1 MIGEGTAMLASAGI
15 GAGASLIGGS
25 MMQQGQL
32 ASNKMQYKQA
42 YKNRKF
48 QERMSSSAHQ
58 REVADLRKAG
68 LNPML
73 SAMGSGASTPGGA
86 MAQSQAL
93 TGEGEG
99 IGQAGEQL
107 LSSALQTKT
116 LRQDLKNLKAQEQQ
130 TKIQT
135 QQSKA
140 LKEKTKVETEL
151 LKKDVPRAQIQNDL
165 MNDVKSVYESTKSNA
180 KELGSYMRNS
190 PVGKFFFKKS
200 TPNKIKPKTNYNLYK
215 GRTK

>member
-48 QERMSSSAHQ
+48 QERMSSTAHQ
-58 REVADLRKAG
+58 REVEDLKKAG

-73 SAMGSGASTPGGA
+73 SAMGSGSSTPSGA
-86 MAQSQAL
+86 MGQSSAQ

-99 IGQAGEQL
+99 LIKAGESIL
-107 LSSALQTKT
+107 NSALQTKT
-116 LRQDLKNLKAQEQQ
+116 LKQELKNLKAQEKQINSQ
-130 TKIQT
+130 A
-135 QQSKA
+135 SKA
-140 LKEKTKVETEL
+140 RTETEL
-151 LKKDVPRAQIQNDL
+151 LKKDVPKAQIQNDL
-165 MNDVKSVYESTKSNA
+165 MSDVKSVYESTKTRA
-180 KELGSYMRNS
+180 KEFLKKAKKHYS
-190 PVGKFFFKKS
+190 PKLDPRESKQYKDLR
-200 TPNKIKPKTNYNLYK
+200 KPFN
-215 GRTK
+215 